1 MISLINTV
9 ITVIFFLFILVVFIG
24 SMGAILDILADRVL
38 RKEDHG
44 KSRKEGSTED

>member
-1 MISLINTV
+1 MISIINTV

-24 SMGAILDILADRVL
+24 SIGAILEIFTDRVL

-44 KSRKEGSTED
+44 QSRKEGSTED

>member
-1 MISLINTV
+1 MISLFNTV

-24 SMGAILDILADRVL
+24 SMGAILDILSDRVL

-44 KSRKEGSTED
+44 ESREEGSTED